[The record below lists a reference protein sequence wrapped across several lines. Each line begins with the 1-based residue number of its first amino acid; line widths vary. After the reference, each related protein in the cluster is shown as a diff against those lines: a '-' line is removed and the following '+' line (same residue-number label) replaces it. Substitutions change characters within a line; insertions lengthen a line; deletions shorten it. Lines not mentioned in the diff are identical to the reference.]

1 MKQISSLSNNL
12 VDFSRKSKI
21 LEKNEEFFHIEE
33 WRNKRNQKSLQIILN
48 SYLRLAVSYAKK
60 YKSYG
65 LPLDDLIHEGVLG
78 IMHALEKFD
87 VSKDFR
93 LSTYAS
99 WWIRASIQDYILKN
113 WSVVK
118 TGSTASQKALF
129 FNLRKIK
136 HQISEASSD
145 FMGQKEINK
154 VSEMLNVKSF
164 EVQNMESRLSGGD
177 VHLNQKIDSESE
189 NDLMSLLE
197 DERANPEESFEIF
210 NDGKI
215 KKDFIQKAILKLNER
230 ERKILNRFEII
241 CKTKNFKNFFN
252 QSLIEEVVN
261 IVEDPNILI
270 IDFSKI
276 YLDIPNEIII
286 DLALEDNIWHTMNIP
301 ALRTPSS
308 AANSKKPYTA
318 AKTKIK
324 DEKKKFILRPITE
337 KQKFKFF
344 SNKVMFI
351 FNCDT

>member
-1 MKQISSLSNNL
+1 MSIKTLISNNL
-12 VDFSRKSKI
+12 VEFSKKSKI
-21 LEKNEEFFHIEE
+21 LEKEEEFYHIEQ
-33 WRNKRNQKSLQIILN
+33 WRDHRKSKSLQIILN
-48 SYLRLAVSYAKK
+48 SYLRLAVSYARK

-87 VSKDFR
+87 ISKDFR

-136 HQISEASSD
+136 QQISDASSD

-154 VSEMLNVKSF
+154 VSEMLNVKTF

-177 VHLNQKIDSESE
+177 VFLNQKIDNDSE

-197 DERANPEESFEIF
+197 DERANPEESFQTF

-215 KKDFIQKAILKLNER
+215 KKDFLEKAISTLNER
-230 ERKILNRFEII
+230 ERTIIKLRKLREKSITLDELGQMLKISKERVRQIE
-241 CKTKNFKNFFN
+241 TK
-252 QSLIEEVVN
+252 
-261 IVEDPNILI
+261 
-270 IDFSKI
+270 
-276 YLDIPNEIII
+276 
-286 DLALEDNIWHTMNIP
+286 ALEK
-301 ALRTPSS
+301 LRTTIIEISQQ
-308 AANSKKPYTA
+308 NK
-318 AKTKIK
+318 
-324 DEKKKFILRPITE
+324 EFFI
-337 KQKFKFF
+337 
-344 SNKVMFI
+344 
-351 FNCDT
+351 

>member
-1 MKQISSLSNNL
+1 MTVKHLVTSNL
-12 VDFSRKSKI
+12 IEFSKKSKI
-21 LEKNEEFFHIEE
+21 LEKKEEFYHIEQ
-33 WRNKRNQKSLQIILN
+33 WREKRKSKSLQIILN
-48 SYLRLAVSYAKK
+48 AYLRLAVSYARK

-87 VSKDFR
+87 ISKDFR

-136 HQISEASSD
+136 QQISDASSD

-154 VSEMLNVKSF
+154 VSEMLNVKTF

-177 VHLNQKIDSESE
+177 VFLNQKIDNDSE

-197 DERANPEESFEIF
+197 DERANPQDSFESF

-215 KKDFIQKAILKLNER
+215 KKDFLEKAILTLTDR
-230 ERKILNRFEII
+230 ERTIIKLRKLREKSITLDELGQMLKISKERVRQIETKALEKL
-241 CKTKNFKNFFN
+241 KTT
-252 QSLIEEVVN
+252 
-261 IVEDPNILI
+261 IVEISQQNKE
-270 IDFSKI
+270 F
-276 YLDIPNEIII
+276 
-286 DLALEDNIWHTMNIP
+286 
-301 ALRTPSS
+301 
-308 AANSKKPYTA
+308 
-318 AKTKIK
+318 
-324 DEKKKFILRPITE
+324 FI
-337 KQKFKFF
+337 
-344 SNKVMFI
+344 
-351 FNCDT
+351 